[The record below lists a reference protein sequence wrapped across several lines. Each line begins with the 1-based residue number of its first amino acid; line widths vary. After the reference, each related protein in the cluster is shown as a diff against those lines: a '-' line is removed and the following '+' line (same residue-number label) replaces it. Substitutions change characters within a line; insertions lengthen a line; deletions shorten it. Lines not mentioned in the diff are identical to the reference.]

1 MIITISS
8 EKSLFS
14 QVLAMIILFIL
25 PSYFYHTPIPHK
37 LGLFCRNLAFWTC
50 DWQYLVC
57 VVTWSQEDSF
67 CFCRVL
73 GNRTKCEHSAN
84 SANSVKALY
93 KRKVFPPPD
102 VSARKPR
109 ERGAG
114 FKRGGG
120 GRGSRYRRRRIGAD
134 PASAP
139 SAAWERGC
147 VALLVRLRRGFVIF
161 KSFRLWSPLRL
172 LSVYTVLY
180 QPPFLLQETSAPC
193 FKIVLHDHTYT
204 IIHGGSNA
212 CLVGKLKNRTKSIWR
227 S

>member
-1 MIITISS
+1 MWTLS
-8 EKSLFS
+8 ELSELS
-14 QVLAMIILFIL
+14 E
-25 PSYFYHTPIPHK
+25 S
-37 LGLFCRNLAFWTC
+37 
-50 DWQYLVC
+50 
-57 VVTWSQEDSF
+57 VVQKESF
-67 CFCRVL
+67 
-73 GNRTKCEHSAN
+73 
-84 SANSVKALY
+84 
-93 KRKVFPPPD
+93 P
-102 VSARKPR
+102 SARCLRQKA

-114 FKRGGG
+114 FKRGGWG
-120 GRGSRYRRRRIGAD
+120 GRGSSYRRRRIGAD

-147 VALLVRLRRGFVIF
+147 VALLVRLHRGFVIF

-212 CLVGKLKNRTKSIWR
+212 CLVGKLKNRTKRIWR